1 MHTKFKQKS
10 FVTKNT
16 YLGKLVQGGGNNFK
30 QCNEVHSGRQCS
42 VKCITLLY
50 KSCWRR
56 RTVHR
61 RRVAITTVTIRTV
74 NNSGD
79 RHKSS
84 LKPLLWAVNIL
95 RKSPQ
100 LTYEEMQ
107 WKLVEW
113 QCMGERTC
121 SAAGSP
127 SDVVRERA
135 LRLKSLFPTKKE
147 NLWDP
152 RLWEWLLQL

>member
-1 MHTKFKQKS
+1 MTSGLRIGWKTFVKRAHKVKTKVFR
-10 FVTKNT
+10 NRE
-16 YLGKLVQGGGNNFK
+16 YLFGKICARWGHNLK

-84 LKPLLWAVNIL
+84 LKPLL
-95 RKSPQ
+95 
-100 LTYEEMQ
+100 
-107 WKLVEW
+107 
-113 QCMGERTC
+113 
-121 SAAGSP
+121 
-127 SDVVRERA
+127 
-135 LRLKSLFPTKKE
+135 
-147 NLWDP
+147 
-152 RLWEWLLQL
+152 